1 MIKTREDLIKYLHE
15 DKLALGRRSKSP
27 GATDLIWK
35 FQIALRKYEYY
46 RNKNSIW
53 GEAVRELNLRKIVV
67 AKWQEKPLIRRII
80 TLM

>member
-35 FQIALRKYEYY
+35 FQIALREYEYY

-53 GEAVRELNLRKIVV
+53 GRLSENSDAG
-67 AKWQEKPLIRRII
+67 
-80 TLM
+80 